1 MEVNGAVFVGLATLD
16 LAYTVDR
23 YPAEDTK
30 TQAAE
35 LFLGAGGPAANAAVA
50 YAHLAGHSPT
60 LITALGE
67 HPLAEPIRDD
77 LHRYGVAL
85 TDLTPD
91 AATRPP
97 VSSIVVATAAAT
109 RTIVS
114 LDGSRADPR
123 LPAGPAGHAATG
135 TVAPE
140 HAGPGDRFEEIAG
153 PGSDAAAAELLGN
166 AAIVL
171 VDGHYAE
178 PALRIAAAARA
189 AGIPVVLDAGRW
201 RQVHAELLPLVDI
214 AICSA
219 AFAPPGVPPGSAA
232 EVFDFLHTAGPAYA
246 AITNGAEPIRYSFR
260 GTDPG
265 VPSAARAAAGSPDA
279 EATGPRVLRPV
290 ESVGDAP
297 TADGVRS
304 GVADGSPGMETAS
317 PRTVRDGAIGS
328 PDAVPDVAAGSPDA
342 EAAAPRAVPDGD
354 GARRAGGSGRGP
366 GRPPVQGE
374 TACARGEVA
383 VPKVAAVDTLGAGDI
398 LHGAFCHFHA
408 LGEAFPV
415 ALRHAAEVA
424 ALSCASVGTRG
435 WMGGQ
440 TIL

>member
-91 AATRPP
+91 SETRPP
-97 VSSIVVATAAAT
+97 VSSIVVATASAT

-140 HAGPGDRFEEIAG
+140 HAGPGDRFEVAG

-201 RQVHAELLPLVDI
+201 RPVHAELLPLVDI

-219 AFAPPGVPPGSAA
+219 AFAPPGVPAGSAA
-232 EVFDFLHTAGPAYA
+232 EVFDFLHAAGPAYA

-260 GTDPG
+260 GTDTG
-265 VPSAARAAAGSPDA
+265 VVSAG
-279 EATGPRVLRPV
+279 
-290 ESVGDAP
+290 
-297 TADGVRS
+297 
-304 GVADGSPGMETAS
+304 
-317 PRTVRDGAIGS
+317 RD
-328 PDAVPDVAAGSPDA
+328 
-342 EAAAPRAVPDGD
+342 
-354 GARRAGGSGRGP
+354 P
-366 GRPPVQGE
+366 GRSPVQGE